1 MIKFIVLELFIL
13 LATLIIGYILY
24 KNIMNAYL
32 NLVTN

>member
-24 KNIMNAYL
+24 GIIFIAIDQ
-32 NLVTN
+32 

>member
-13 LATLIIGYILY
+13 LATLIIY